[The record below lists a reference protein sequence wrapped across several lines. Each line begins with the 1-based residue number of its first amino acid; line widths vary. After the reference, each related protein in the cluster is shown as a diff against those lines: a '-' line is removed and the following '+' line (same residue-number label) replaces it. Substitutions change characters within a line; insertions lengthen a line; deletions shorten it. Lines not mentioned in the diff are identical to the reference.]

1 MAQVDNAFLSTF
13 IHELVNALNGVQTV
27 AQILE
32 NVEALDREDIED
44 SSADLYDIS
53 DKANKLVNKLRLIT
67 NKKRVLASP
76 SKSIKALCSHAL
88 PQKGQLPK
96 RLKVSI
102 DKRVNDSSSMPE
114 ALFNGLVESVFYVLL
129 HQSDDSFLAEQNVTL
144 SYQPEAS
151 SLNFSFSNTATLPFL
166 QDLTQLEAQL
176 VATSKFG
183 FELKTLFYACQLYG
197 IEALCREHN
206 QGAQFQLVFS
216 VLHHEKGR

>member
-1 MAQVDNAFLSTF
+1 VTQVDNAFLSTF

-32 NVEALDREDIED
+32 NAEVLNREDIED

-53 DKANKLVNKLRLIT
+53 DNANKLVNKLRLIT

-88 PQKGQLPK
+88 PKKGQLPK

-102 DKRVNDSSSMPE
+102 EKSVNDSSSMPE

-151 SLNFSFSNTATLPFL
+151 SLNFSFSNTATLPFI

-183 FELKTLFYACQLYG
+183 FELKTLFYACQLYS
-197 IEALCREHN
+197 IEVLCQEHN
-206 QGAQFQLVFS
+206 QGAHLQLVFS
-216 VLHHEKGR
+216 AQH